1 MHRCKSSHWCSWF
14 AKIHLQLL
22 SVNAAPG
29 ESKSQFY
36 SYCKFQKYMDLGLYN
51 ISLVLFGQNKTLPK
65 KHTNEDD
72 NCHRSVMKGHHCLC
86 DFNNEK
92 KPMNEIESWWL
103 IEKKR
108 LKQVMQRSQFYWTWF
123 TVYEI
128 RTTWWFSIKL
138 DIITSNSFIII
149 IWCCWLLLLL
159 LFIVFLLAGLLY
171 HAYSCSKFVT
181 DSVVVYVCCCFLRLH
196 SNGNRALTAHWAS
209 VRQSDCKR

>member
-1 MHRCKSSHWCSWF
+1 MTEYFWSSVSMCSEQDGDLSGPYYVVNLQLCLLWLSLFNFRRIIVSLKGLKIMHRCKSSHWCSWF

-36 SYCKFQKYMDLGLYN
+36 SYCKFQIYMYLGLYN

-103 IEKKR
+103 IEK
-108 LKQVMQRSQFYWTWF
+108 
-123 TVYEI
+123 
-128 RTTWWFSIKL
+128 
-138 DIITSNSFIII
+138 
-149 IWCCWLLLLL
+149 
-159 LFIVFLLAGLLY
+159 
-171 HAYSCSKFVT
+171 
-181 DSVVVYVCCCFLRLH
+181 
-196 SNGNRALTAHWAS
+196 
-209 VRQSDCKR
+209 SD